1 MLHFHDHLLQL
12 SHFIPLIMQKMVCFI
27 LSFSLICLT
36 INGVGLERQMK
47 IWLRKSDKIS
57 ENNIEI
63 YYNGQNDR
71 SIKQIMKIISLYDT
85 RLKAYDDQHNMFLI
99 PIPLIYYIECVDNKV
114 FIYTKDEVYRSH
126 ERFTELKNSYASEGL
141 IQINKNTLV
150 NKIHIQS
157 IQIEKECRRKLF
169 LNNDES
175 LIVNRKYSKQFS
187 I

>member
-1 MLHFHDHLLQL
+1 
-12 SHFIPLIMQKMVCFI
+12 
-27 LSFSLICLT
+27 
-36 INGVGLERQMK
+36 
-47 IWLRKSDKIS
+47 
-57 ENNIEI
+57 
-63 YYNGQNDR
+63 
-71 SIKQIMKIISLYDT
+71 MKIISLYDT

-99 PIPLIYYIECVDNKV
+99 PIPLIYYIECVYNKV